1 MHKVAVRYQSI
12 RGHRETNLPGAE
24 GSRSDINPLG
34 GHRETN
40 LPGAEGSR
48 SDINPLGGH
57 RETNLPGAEGSRS
70 DINPLGGQ
78 CGSTCYG
85 IAAVAQISIH

>member
-1 MHKVAVRYQSI
+1 M
-12 RGHRETNLPGAE
+12 PGAE

-48 SDINPLGGH
+48 SDINPLEVIV
-57 RETNLPGAEGSRS
+57 RL
-70 DINPLGGQ
+70 
-78 CGSTCYG
+78 TCQG
-85 IAAVAQISIH
+85 